1 MSRTLYNHKSK
12 ILGTQT
18 VPNIKAI
25 YPGMIVNF
33 NYTSKNITD
42 KNPMVFVLHKEYV
55 GRRGGNNLIQGINLN
70 YLSSYNVTSLFDKL
84 TKGAGVY
91 SPKDSNIITLEDQA
105 SDYDDK
111 FPYRN
116 LLKEPFS
123 RVKIPV
129 YREVREGNP
138 LSKSEAKRQMEI
150 LYEKVLKK
158 MVDKKD
164 MYRSY
169 KMKNMKTI
177 RVLRFR
183 F

>member
-1 MSRTLYNHKSK
+1 
-12 ILGTQT
+12 
-18 VPNIKAI
+18 
-25 YPGMIVNF
+25 MIVNF

-129 YREVREGNP
+129 YREVREGN
-138 LSKSEAKRQMEI
+138 
-150 LYEKVLKK
+150 
-158 MVDKKD
+158 
-164 MYRSY
+164 
-169 KMKNMKTI
+169 
-177 RVLRFR
+177 
-183 F
+183 